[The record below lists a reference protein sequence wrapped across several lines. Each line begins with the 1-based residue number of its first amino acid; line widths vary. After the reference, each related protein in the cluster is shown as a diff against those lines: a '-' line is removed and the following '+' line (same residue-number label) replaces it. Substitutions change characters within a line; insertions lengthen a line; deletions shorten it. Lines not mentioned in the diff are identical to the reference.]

1 MAKSKEQ
8 LAFYFAKT
16 PETSVSQTVPFP
28 EEEAN
33 ALAAME
39 SYNKHL
45 YRPNTYLHKWWA
57 RRCGTT
63 FRYILKQFVLDPV
76 RHDFYTPGGLEG
88 LTGTS
93 TIS

>member
-1 MAKSKEQ
+1 MAKVKEQ
-8 LAFYFAKT
+8 LAFYSMKAAANPT
-16 PETSVSQTVPFP
+16 AQGIPFP

-33 ALAAME
+33 ALASLE

-63 FRYILKQFVLDPV
+63 FRYIL
-76 RHDFYTPGGLEG
+76 
-88 LTGTS
+88 
-93 TIS
+93 